1 MWVDSWGHSDSSP
14 KGSLWSVTGN
24 SPTPSSIYIQQS
36 DPMLQNRARRHHNG
50 SCGCWFQFSSLQ
62 VTNMCLCRS
71 VNEAKQQSD
80 EGKLVE
86 SFWVFCWQ
94 RNVQFYI
101 KRCDR
106 RFSPSNSRKLMMW
119 RCTHVNQ
126 SHDSAVHHSRKC
138 PALMLHMNM
147 ERKSHLKGQFT
158 QTRLLTL
165 VKVTAAAKLTV
176 LA

>member
-1 MWVDSWGHSDSSP
+1 MTWCQFWTRQCENHSYIFIRVSLMWADSWGHSDSSL

-24 SPTPSSIYIQQS
+24 SPTPSSVYIQQS

-126 SHDSAVHHSRKC
+126 SHDSAVHHSSWFIQEVSC
-138 PALMLHMNM
+138 T
-147 ERKSHLKGQFT
+147 ESHT
-158 QTRLLTL
+158 
-165 VKVTAAAKLTV
+165 
-176 LA
+176 